1 MPLVQ
6 HKQEA
11 YWFYRFLSLVYDTYV
26 NPLFWTERMRDQSLA
41 LAQLSSPYLRLIDVG
56 SGTGFTT
63 QGIVK
68 HVPGTQVVCLDQSPH
83 QMKRAQAKD
92 DLQGCTFSLGDAENI
107 PCATD
112 RFDRYVSA
120 GSIEYWPDPQQGIR
134 EAYRVVKAGGMAL
147 VIGPLEPEN
156 PLVRFIARTWM
167 LFPREQD
174 YREWFAAAGFVDIQ
188 VQYIRPQ
195 WYRGREEYGIA
206 IAGVKPKPGPP
217 PDVPSAPSETMAAN
231 MTVARRMQL
240 AGRVLVGSFFGLL
253 FIPMALV
260 GHVKSMG
267 YRARSIPPQDRE
279 KLNVQQLAA
288 LVIMVGILAGL
299 VWMIV

>member
-1 MPLVQ
+1 
-6 HKQEA
+6 
-11 YWFYRFLSLVYDTYV
+11 
-26 NPLFWTERMRDQSLA
+26 
-41 LAQLSSPYLRLIDVG
+41 
-56 SGTGFTT
+56 
-63 QGIVK
+63 
-68 HVPGTQVVCLDQSPH
+68 
-83 QMKRAQAKD
+83 MKRAQAKD

-120 GSIEYWPDPQQGIR
+120 WQYRKDWPDPQQGIR

-147 VIGPLEPEN
+147 VIGPLGPEN

-217 PDVPSAPSETMAAN
+217 PDVPSAPSETIAAN

-267 YRARSIPPQDRE
+267 SSPIHSTSGSRETERAAAGGVGDHGRYPDRTGLDDCVKTSTENILWCVDQLTTQAEWTSRKPLQDIALTTLSYRWCTAELDHSIVAWVPAMD
-279 KLNVQQLAA
+279 
-288 LVIMVGILAGL
+288 
-299 VWMIV
+299 